1 MKYIGA
7 QLYTVREKLTSSDEI
22 KATLAAIKNI
32 GYDSVQLFGSIDLA
46 SSHAKAAKEEGL
58 TNFIVEQDICEGD
71 PIESLRQSYKFI
83 KSLLEV

>member
-22 KATLAAIKNI
+22 KTTLAAINNI

-58 TNFIVEQDICEGD
+58 TF
-71 PIESLRQSYKFI
+71 SYHNHGHEFI